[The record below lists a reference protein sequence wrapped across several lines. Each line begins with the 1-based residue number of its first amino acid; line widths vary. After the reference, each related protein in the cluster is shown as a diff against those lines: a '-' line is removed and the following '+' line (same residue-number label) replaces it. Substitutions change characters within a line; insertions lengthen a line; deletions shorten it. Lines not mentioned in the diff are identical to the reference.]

1 MTIDITNGGS
11 DSATRQTRLLDA
23 MGLAGGDSSKVPS
36 TISLPLAQ
44 NRLAGILSLIN
55 QAASE
60 PNGVR
65 EPADPSLCTLTPGG
79 TDASLTNHVTYQG
92 YPEKFRPSPHIAIY
106 ENGRQQRLH
115 TLTTEGQGNIGTQDG
130 VGKVGTGLN
139 QVMVFWEFYTD
150 AENIVLDVRRGSYFN
165 IQIDGVFQSKDRSE
179 VPDTNGANGTVLL
192 NFPDKRTRKITI
204 NFNSGSNGFGGV
216 YILPTDSVW
225 ATEETLTMGML
236 GDSFAGGSDS
246 NMPGINWTPA
256 FAKMLG
262 VSAQFSAEG
271 GTGILKKKS
280 DNTGI
285 NYIERYADDL
295 GHRDFDI
302 ICVPS
307 TVNDAE
313 PYANG
318 VLDAGVDTLYSLIR
332 QYHPTALILVVG
344 SCGSVNMP
352 SGAAEAIAT
361 EAATLARFESK
372 NDPLLITVPA
382 MTAITPPVFGSGNV
396 DGMTGDGNADNCV
409 QGGIHYGVYGH
420 MYHAIY
426 MADKTISAIKNRIRE
441 LTLV

>member
-1 MTIDITNGGS
+1 MAIDITAGGA
-11 DSATRQTRLLDA
+11 DSSERQTRLIDA

-36 TISLPLAQ
+36 IISLPLAQ

-65 EPADPSLCTLTPGG
+65 EPSDPTLCTLTLGG
-79 TDASLTNHVTYQG
+79 TDASLTNQVKYQD
-92 YPEKFRPSPHIAIY
+92 YPQKFRPSPHIAIY
-106 ENGRQQRLH
+106 ETGRWQRLH
-115 TLTTEGQGNIGTQDG
+115 TLTREGTGNLGTQDG
-130 VGKVGTGLN
+130 TGKAGTGVS
-139 QVMVFWEFYTD
+139 QVFTFWEFYTD
-150 AENIVLDVRRGSYFN
+150 AQDVVLDFLAGSVFN
-165 IQIDGVFQSKDRSE
+165 LQIDGVFQTKE
-179 VPDTNGANGTVLL
+179 KLTVPNAGGGAGTVLL

-204 NFNSGSNGFGGV
+204 NFNWSGSGFGGV
-216 YILPTDSVW
+216 YVLPTDSVW

-236 GDSFAGGSDS
+236 GDSFAAGSDS

-262 VSAQFSAEG
+262 LSVQVSAEG
-271 GTGILKKKS
+271 GTGILRKKT
-280 DNTGI
+280 DDTGV

-295 GHRDFDI
+295 GHKDFDI

-318 VLDAGVDTLYSLIR
+318 ELDAGVDTLYSLIR
-332 QYHPTALILVVG
+332 QYHPKALILVVG

-361 EAATLARFESK
+361 EAATLARFDSK
-372 NDPLLITVPA
+372 NDPLVITVPA
-382 MTAITPPVFGSGNV
+382 MTDVNPPVFGSGNV
-396 DGMTGDGNADNCV
+396 DGATGDGNADNYI
-409 QGGIHYGVYGH
+409 QGGIHYGIDGH
-420 MYHAIY
+420 VHHAIF
-426 MADKTISAIKNRIRE
+426 MADKTLSAIKNRIRE
-441 LTLV
+441 LTIA

>member
-246 NMPGINWTPA
+246 
-256 FAKMLG
+256 
-262 VSAQFSAEG
+262 
-271 GTGILKKKS
+271 
-280 DNTGI
+280 
-285 NYIERYADDL
+285 
-295 GHRDFDI
+295 
-302 ICVPS
+302 
-307 TVNDAE
+307 
-313 PYANG
+313 
-318 VLDAGVDTLYSLIR
+318 
-332 QYHPTALILVVG
+332 
-344 SCGSVNMP
+344 
-352 SGAAEAIAT
+352 
-361 EAATLARFESK
+361 
-372 NDPLLITVPA
+372 
-382 MTAITPPVFGSGNV
+382 
-396 DGMTGDGNADNCV
+396 
-409 QGGIHYGVYGH
+409 
-420 MYHAIY
+420 
-426 MADKTISAIKNRIRE
+426 
-441 LTLV
+441 

>member
-11 DSATRQTRLLDA
+11 DSATRQTRLIDA
-23 MGLAGGDSSKVPS
+23 MQLAGGDSSKVPS
-36 TISLPLAQ
+36 IISLPLAQ

-65 EPADPSLCTLTPGG
+65 EPADPTLCTLTLGG
-79 TDASLTNHVTYQG
+79 TDASLTNQVTYQG
-92 YPEKFRPSPHIAIY
+92 YPQKFRPSPHIAIY
-106 ENGRQQRLH
+106 ETGRQQRLH
-115 TLTTEGQGNIGTQDG
+115 TLTTEGSGNIGTQDG
-130 VGKVGTGLN
+130 AGKAGTGLN
-139 QVMVFWEFYTD
+139 QVLVFWEFYTD

-165 IQIDGVFQSKDRSE
+165 VQIDGIFQSKDKLE
-179 VPDTNGANGTVLL
+179 VPDPGNANGTVLL

-204 NFNSGSNGFGGV
+204 NFNAGANGFAGV

-225 ATEETLTMGML
+225 AREETLTMGML

-271 GTGILKKKS
+271 GTGILKKKG
-280 DNTGI
+280 DGLGI

-302 ICVPS
+302 ICVPC

-313 PYANG
+313 PYQNG
-318 VLDAGVDTLYSLIR
+318 TLEGGVDTLYGLIR
-332 QYHPTALILVVG
+332 QYHPKALILVVG

-352 SGAAEAIAT
+352 SGAADAIAT
-361 EAATLARFESK
+361 EATTLARFDSK
-372 NDPLLITVPA
+372 NDPLVITVPA
-382 MTAITPPVFGSGNV
+382 MTDPTPPVFGSGNV
-396 DGMTGDGNADNCV
+396 DGVTGDGNADNYI
-409 QGGIHYGVYGH
+409 QGGIHYGIAGH
-420 MYHAIY
+420 LYHGIW
-426 MADKTISAIKNRIRE
+426 MADKTIAAIKNRIRE